1 MLAFRVDDMTCGHCV
16 STITKTLKTA
26 NKDAQVSI
34 DLARHL
40 VQIDAPGTH
49 AQHFSNAISEAGF
62 TPVVVEASGG
72 NSPTVKV
79 GVGGCCC
86 SSSAG
91 GCC

>member
-1 MLAFRVDDMTCGHCV
+1 MFTDSHFLGDDMLAFRVDDMTCGHCV

-62 TPVVVEASGG
+62 TPVVVEAS
-72 NSPTVKV
+72 
-79 GVGGCCC
+79 
-86 SSSAG
+86 AELAAFA
-91 GCC
+91 